1 MHSYQTE
8 KNDRRR
14 RRNARVLTALITLSL
29 MAAAAYGFGAF
40 DQFLGPDTTAP
51 IVAGTVAHA

>member
-14 RRNARVLTALITLSL
+14 RRKARVLTALITLTL
-29 MAAAAYGFGAF
+29 LAAAAYGMGAF
-40 DQFLGPDTTAP
+40 DALLQPEVVEP
-51 IVAGTVAHA
+51 VVARA